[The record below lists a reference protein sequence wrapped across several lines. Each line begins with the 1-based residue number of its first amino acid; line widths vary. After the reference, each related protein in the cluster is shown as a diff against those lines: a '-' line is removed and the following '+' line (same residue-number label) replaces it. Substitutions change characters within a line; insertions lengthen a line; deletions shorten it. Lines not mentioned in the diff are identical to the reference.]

1 MLLRSMHMS
10 CLHQVPVSRV
20 QPVCEVT
27 GSARASGMSY
37 HMDFENEGNVSEED
51 AVMEYE
57 GGFKLVC
64 DTKSLLYLFGMEVAP
79 RALALCSPRREA
91 VCLPPATPGPK
102 SAQGMWNDWGCGCCV
117 QLDWSAALVGGG
129 FQFRNPNASAS
140 CGCGKS
146 FGV

>member
-1 MLLRSMHMS
+1 MPTGRSLLCGARAVRTLLRSMHAS
-10 CLHQVPVSRV
+10 CLYKVPVSHG
-20 QPVCEVT
+20 QPAREVT

-79 RALALCSPRREA
+79 RALAILLSKMCS
-91 VCLPPATPGPK
+91 
-102 SAQGMWNDWGCGCCV
+102 CV
-117 QLDWSAALVGGG
+117 
-129 FQFRNPNASAS
+129 PAS
-140 CGCGKS
+140 CHPQARRRA
-146 FGV
+146 VHIM